1 MAKINVLIFPAGEI
15 NSIELHDALST
26 CVNIEV
32 FGASSIDRH
41 GEYVFKNYI
50 SGLPLINESDFY
62 EKFNDFIKEK
72 HIDVIFPTHD
82 TVAEFFAENQEKINA
97 KIVCADK
104 ITSEICRDKKKTFDL
119 FKESFVFALHQG
131 QEQ

>member
-1 MAKINVLIFPAGEI
+1 MSKINVLIFPAGEI

-50 SGLPLINESDFY
+50 SGLPMISAPDFF
-62 EKFNDFIKEK
+62 EKFNSLLQNKR
-72 HIDVIFPTHD
+72 IDVIFPTHD
-82 TVAEFFAENQEKINA
+82 TVATFFADNADKINA
-97 KIVCADK
+97 KLICADK
-104 ITSEICRDKKKTFDL
+104 KTSEICRDKKKTY
-119 FKESFVFALHQG
+119 KA
-131 QEQ
+131 